1 LGKFK
6 IELIQTFD
14 IIKYFKLTF
23 SQWWHS
29 IRKMHQLFKMS
40 ISNYQVFISIQ
51 STDSDTLLLACSFSE
66 NWIHW
71 LNPPNGLC
79 KSAPFVERLT
89 KGNDGSLLFVSIHQS
104 FTIVSSQCQL
114 LNSIIFNRTAG
125 MYMPLM
131 KVDFLTHRIMCVEL
145 ILIQKM
151 MISSKSKNKN
161 WTQFD
166 ILRTIPL

>member
-1 LGKFK
+1 MGKFK

-89 KGNDGSLLFVSIHQS
+89 KENDGSLLFDSIHQS
-104 FTIVSSQCQL
+104 FRIVNSQCQL
-114 LNSIIFNRTAG
+114 LNSIIFNSTAVI
-125 MYMPLM
+125 YVSLM
-131 KVDFLTHRIMCVEL
+131 NVDFLRNRIICVECIFIEKWWFHQCPRTRIQGSL
-145 ILIQKM
+145 I
-151 MISSKSKNKN
+151 
-161 WTQFD
+161 F
-166 ILRTIPL
+166 